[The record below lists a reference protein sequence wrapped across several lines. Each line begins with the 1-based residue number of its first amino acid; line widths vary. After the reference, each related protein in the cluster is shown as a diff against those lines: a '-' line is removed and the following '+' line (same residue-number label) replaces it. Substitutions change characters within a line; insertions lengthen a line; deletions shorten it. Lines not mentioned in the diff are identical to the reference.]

1 MRLTTSILCML
12 ISIPASAERYSF
24 LLKATVSLI
33 EVSINRRHPWQLV
46 DCLRHD
52 FEGFFG
58 LECVEHFSFVQWCQ
72 WGNKGVFLRIVV
84 ISSSSSCCLGFVLLI
99 CLSMISSG

>member
-46 DCLRHD
+46 DYSLA
-52 FEGFFG
+52 EFG
-58 LECVEHFSFVQWCQ
+58 LAGLPQT
-72 WGNKGVFLRIVV
+72 
-84 ISSSSSCCLGFVLLI
+84 
-99 CLSMISSG
+99 